1 MRREQEGKY
10 DSPMYSPPDCR
21 VQIVVLLYMILGV
34 AGFTVGM
41 LIGRG
46 L

>member
-1 MRREQEGKY
+1 MTPDQKGKY

-34 AGFTVGM
+34 AGFTVWM